1 MTVKL
6 PTDYLPGYERARA
19 VNPELADRYVAHT
32 RIGDPEAD
40 SMMEELA
47 AVDPERAFRFLQAG
61 MDEEH
66 DVLRDAPAS
75 VRAFFENVDTPPAWV
90 DEDAFQPGVRMFLR
104 NSKLVLGAMLGGV
117 LVEGFATNISKSF
130 FITGR
135 LRDQGVRRLQQNN
148 RHMIELFFPAGLT
161 RQGDGWKLSVRIRLV
176 HAQVRRLLAA
186 SEDWD
191 EDAWGVPLS
200 AAHTG
205 FAITAFSARLLKHM
219 HSLGAKYNEE
229 EARSFMQIWRY
240 SGHLMGIP
248 DSILYEGE
256 EDALDLFRIGLLC
269 EPDPGIE
276 CIVLSNSLVNSAP
289 LVAGVTSSEE
299 RRSLS
304 GYVYQVSRALIGNEL
319 AAELNYPPGP
329 PLLPTSFAVLA
340 WFRLQEKWHALM
352 TALFPNRAHES
363 DFANFTALFDI
374 SNYDEE
380 GISYRLPTHVYAEES
395 DRW

>member
-1 MTVKL
+1 MNI
-6 PTDYLPGYERARA
+6 PTDYRPGHERARA
-19 VNPELADRYVAHT
+19 VNPELADKYVAHT

-40 SMMEELA
+40 DMMEELA
-47 AVDPERAFRFLQAG
+47 GVDPEQAFRFLQAG

-66 DVLRDAPAS
+66 DVLRDAPPT
-75 VRAFFENVDTPPAWV
+75 VRAFFEDVDTPPAWV

-161 RQGDGWKLSVRIRLV
+161 RQGDGWKLSVRIRLI

-191 EDAWGVPLS
+191 EEAWGVPLS

-205 FAITAFSARLLKHM
+205 FAITAFSARLLRHM
-219 HSLGAKYNEE
+219 RSLGASYNEE

-248 DSILYEGE
+248 DSILYETE
-256 EDALDLFRIGLLC
+256 EDALELFRIGLLC

-276 CIVLSNSLVNSAP
+276 CIVMSNSLVNSAP
-289 LVAGVTSSEE
+289 LVAGVTASGE
-299 RRSLS
+299 RRQLAS
-304 GYVYQVSRALIGNEL
+304 YVYQVSRALIGNDL
-319 AAELNYPPGP
+319 ADRLNYPPGP
-329 PLLPTSFAVLA
+329 PLVSSLGVLT
-340 WFRLQEKWHALM
+340 WFRLQEKWHAIM
-352 TALFPNRAHES
+352 TALFPNRAQES

-380 GISYRLPTHVYAEES
+380 GISYRLPTHVYAERS